1 MDKIKR
7 YVEDFLKTTKVKE
20 EDQLYTNELDARK
33 KGYGSVGR
41 DEEGRRHSGM
51 SIDDYKL
58 KIIEAVNE
66 IDDERFLNQI
76 RTLLK
81 LHVEKKGGAA

>member
-1 MDKIKR
+1 
-7 YVEDFLKTTKVKE
+7 
-20 EDQLYTNELDARK
+20 
-33 KGYGSVGR
+33 
-41 DEEGRRHSGM
+41 M

-66 IDDERFLNQI
+66 IDDEGFLNQI

-81 LHVEKKGGAA
+81 LHIEKKGGEV

>member
-1 MDKIKR
+1 
-7 YVEDFLKTTKVKE
+7 
-20 EDQLYTNELDARK
+20 
-33 KGYGSVGR
+33 
-41 DEEGRRHSGM
+41 M

-66 IDDERFLNQI
+66 IDDQRFLNQI

-81 LHVEKKGGAA
+81 LHIEKKGGAA

>member
-1 MDKIKR
+1 
-7 YVEDFLKTTKVKE
+7 
-20 EDQLYTNELDARK
+20 
-33 KGYGSVGR
+33 
-41 DEEGRRHSGM
+41 M

-58 KIIEAVNE
+58 KIIEALNE

-81 LHVEKKGGAA
+81 FHIEKKGGAA